1 MSRLLTTTLTTND
14 ADPVFV
20 VGGEGCW
27 YHLSNGRK
35 VLDGSNSAGALG
47 HRHPD
52 MIEAVRRAAEYPT
65 VSEGWAWKGREQA
78 GEDLLDLAFGDEA
91 GWVGAVRFGLS
102 GSEINDMALSLGQAL
117 TGRAPVATRERAY
130 HGLTG
135 LSRDVTTQ
143 PQWHGGLSRMDGR
156 VTPAAPGAEV
166 RVLSAPVEALYGTR
180 VADLPQMSEDEMAA
194 TLEGVSSVIVDYT
207 QGGIYHDGAYQDRV
221 ARAARR
227 AGTLWIADEVVTG
240 AGRSGRWFA
249 FQGGESRPDMVTM
262 GKALAGGAGPIGAVI
277 LSKDLCAELGE
288 GAWQNYSTFRG
299 HPTAMEGVSTYLRV
313 VRRDGLLARVAELGP
328 RIGARLTEIAQRHPS
343 VARVDG
349 RGLHWTVE
357 FRGNHWRDWTAAT
370 RATPI
375 ASHVVKAALDAG
387 VVFGTSGEETS
398 LFIAPALI
406 ISDSELETLF
416 QALDHALTTADEIHG
431 RTAA

>member
-14 ADPVFV
+14 SDPVFV
-20 VGGEGCW
+20 TGGEGCW

-52 MIEAVRRAAEYPT
+52 MIEAIRRAAEFPT
-65 VSEGWAWKGREQA
+65 VSEGWAWRGRSQA
-78 GEDLLDLAFGDEA
+78 AEDLLDTAFSGEED
-91 GWVGAVRFGLS
+91 WVGAVRFGLS
-102 GSEINDMALSLGQAL
+102 GSETNDMALSLGQAL
-117 TGRAPVATRERAY
+117 TGRQAIATRERAY

-135 LSRDVTTQ
+135 LSREVTTQ
-143 PQWHGGLSRMDGR
+143 PQWHGGLSHTDGR
-156 VTPAAPGAEV
+156 VRPSAPNAEV
-166 RVLSAPVEALYGTR
+166 RVLSAPIRSRYGER
-180 VADLPQMSEDEMAA
+180 VADRAQMTTAEMTA

-207 QGGIYHDGAYQDRV
+207 QGGIYHDGAYQDQV
-221 ARAARR
+221 AAAARAAG
-227 AGTLWIADEVVTG
+227 ALWIADEVVTG

-249 FQGGESRPDMVTM
+249 FQGGKSRPDMVVM
-262 GKALAGGAGPIGAVI
+262 GKALAGGAGPIGAVV
-277 LSKDLCAELGE
+277 LSKELCDQLGE
-288 GAWQNYSTFRG
+288 AAWQNYSTFRG
-299 HPTAMEGVSTYLRV
+299 HPTAMEGLSTYLKV
-313 VRRDGLLARVAELGP
+313 LKRDQLLERVAALEP
-328 RIGARLTEIAQRHPS
+328 VIAARLEEIARRHPS
-343 VARVDG
+343 VARMDG

-357 FRGNHWRDWTAAT
+357 FHGNHWKHWTAAT
-370 RATPI
+370 GITPI

-416 QALDHALTTADEIHG
+416 QVLDHALNVADDIH
-431 RTAA
+431 AAAAA